1 MGVAQATTPARRAS
15 LGWRVAG
22 AFIRRREASILVIG
36 IGLFAYFSL
45 RSSAFYSGD
54 DIKNITETMA
64 PYALIAAGEVMLL
77 ICGEIDLSVGRVFAL
92 APIVMYLST
101 AGPYALVPS
110 ASLPLCVGVIFGLLV
125 SAAVG
130 LVNGVVTTFLRV
142 PSFVTTLGMLF
153 FLNGINLNAI
163 EGQQVLTPGGHTFKD
178 ALGGNPLYLNTEFL
192 WAVAL
197 VLVVQ
202 FILTYTRWGLHT
214 VATGGNL
221 IGAAESGVNV
231 RLIKI
236 GNFMLAS
243 TLAGL
248 AGILDST
255 RIGSLLPL
263 QGGPDVMFL
272 AVSAAVIGGTSLMGG
287 SGTVL
292 GGFLGVGVLIIL
304 QVGFNIIGVNAFYFD
319 LIIGI
324 AILVSMVLNVQIN
337 RLKNLGRLQ

>member
-22 AFIRRREASILVIG
+22 AFIRRREASLLVTG

-101 AGPYALVPS
+101 AGPDALVPS
-110 ASLPLCVGVIFGLLV
+110 ASLPLWVGVIFGLLV

-130 LVNGVVTTFLRV
+130 LVHGLVTTFLRV
-142 PSFVTTLGMLF
+142 PSVVPTLGMLF

-192 WAVAL
+192 WAIAL

-255 RIGSLLPL
+255 RIGSILPL
-263 QGGPDVMFL
+263 QGRPRVLFL
-272 AVSAAVIGGTSLMGG
+272 AVSAAVIGGAPVMGA
-287 SGTVL
+287 SGAVPGRFLRGGVPIIVL
-292 GGFLGVGVLIIL
+292 
-304 QVGFNIIGVNAFYFD
+304 
-319 LIIGI
+319 
-324 AILVSMVLNVQIN
+324 
-337 RLKNLGRLQ
+337 

>member
-1 MGVAQATTPARRAS
+1 MAVAEATTHERRAG
-15 LGWRVAG
+15 LGWRAAR
-22 AFIRRREASILVIG
+22 AFVQRREASIFVIAVA
-36 IGLFAYFSL
+36 LFVFFSL
-45 RSSAFYSGD
+45 KNSAFYSGD
-54 DIKNITETMA
+54 DIKNIAETMA
-64 PYALIAAGEVMLL
+64 PYALICAGEVMLL

-101 AGPYALVPS
+101 AGPDALVPS
-110 ASLPLCVGVIFGLLV
+110 ASLPIWVGVVFGLLV

-130 LVNGVVTTFLRV
+130 LVNGLVTTFLRV

-163 EGQQVLTPGGHTFKD
+163 EGQQVITPGGSTFKD
-178 ALGGNPLYLNTEFL
+178 VMGGYPLYLNTEFY
-192 WAVAL
+192 WAIAL

-202 FILTYTRWGLHT
+202 FILTFTRWGLHT

-231 RLIKI
+231 RVIKI

-248 AGILDST
+248 AGMLDST
-255 RIGSLLPL
+255 RVGSILPL

-272 AVSAAVIGGTSLMGG
+272 AVSAAVIGGTALMGG
-287 SGTVL
+287 SGTVI

-319 LIIGI
+319 LIIGL
-324 AILVSMVLNVQIN
+324 AILASMILNVQIG